1 MKYSNHV
8 IINKPLS
15 RVIELF
21 DSEENLYKWMDGLQ
35 SYVHVSGEPGKEGA
49 VAKMRFTMGK
59 RDVEMTETTTK
70 NNFPHEYSAIYETKG
85 IYNPQ
90 QNLFTAIDENTTKYE
105 TFSEFKF
112 DGFGMKLMG
121 WLMPGAFK
129 KQSQKYLDA
138 FKEFAENEG

>member
-35 SYVHVSGEPGKEGA
+35 SYEHVSGEAGKEGS
-49 VAKMRFTMGK
+49 VAKMRFIMGK

-70 NNFPHEYSAIYETKG
+70 NNFPHEYSAVYETKG

-105 TFSEFKF
+105 SISEFRF

-138 FKEFAENEG
+138 FKAFAEKED

>member
-21 DSEENLYKWMDGLQ
+21 DSEENLYKWMEGLQ
-35 SYVHVSGEPGKEGA
+35 SYEHVSGEPGKEGA
-49 VAKMRFTMGK
+49 VAKMRFIMGK
-59 RDVEMTETTTK
+59 RDIEMTETITK
-70 NNFPHEYSAIYETKG
+70 NNFPHEYSAVYETKG

-90 QNLFTAIDENTTKYE
+90 QNLFTVIDDNTTKYE
-105 TFSEFKF
+105 STSEFRF
-112 DGFGMKLMG
+112 DGLGMKLMG
-121 WLMPGAFK
+121 WLMPSLFK

-138 FKEFAENEG
+138 FKEFAEKED

>member
-8 IINKPLS
+8 IINKPLN

-21 DSEENLYKWMDGLQ
+21 DSEENLYKWMEGLQ
-35 SYVHVSGEPGKEGA
+35 SYEHVSGEPGKEGS
-49 VAKMRFTMGK
+49 VAKMKFVMGK
-59 RDVEMTETTTK
+59 RNIEMTETTTK
-70 NNFPHEYSAIYETKG
+70 NNFPHEYSAVYATKG

-105 TFSEFKF
+105 SISEFKF
-112 DGFGMKLMG
+112 DGLGMKLMG
-121 WLMPGAFK
+121 WLMPSAFK

-138 FKEFAENEG
+138 FKEFAEKES